1 MSQEGYKSSSS
12 FEDKEEFGL
21 SPYMF
26 KSERTLAEVE
36 NLIKKLELKQSS
48 PQDESPEKYKSWK
61 HRLMPAPKHVKQ

>member
-1 MSQEGYKSSSS
+1 
-12 FEDKEEFGL
+12 
-21 SPYMF
+21 MF

-36 NLIKKLELKQSS
+36 NLLKKLELKQSS